1 MQRGVIR
8 TAVNLG
14 WQNLALRDQL
24 ASRYQ
29 LPVHLANDSQMA
41 ALAEYTF
48 GQSQMEAN
56 LIVIK
61 VGRGIS
67 AGIILNGQL
76 YRGGTA
82 GASEIGHVRV
92 VEGGE
97 RCLCGHFG
105 CLETVASSQA
115 LVRQAKG
122 DPSLN
127 LRQVVTSPQT
137 LTTDTVL
144 AAFQNGDESIRQIIL
159 GVGHYL
165 GIAVANLVGALNIQ
179 HIIIGGSLARFGET
193 LLEAIRAEMRERV
206 LPLIAAETRVELS
219 SLGQNLVIIGA
230 AALLLSRELEVV

>member
-1 MQRGVIR
+1 
-8 TAVNLG
+8 
-14 WQNLALRDQL
+14 
-24 ASRYQ
+24 
-29 LPVHLANDSQMA
+29 
-41 ALAEYTF
+41 
-48 GQSQMEAN
+48 
-56 LIVIK
+56 
-61 VGRGIS
+61 
-67 AGIILNGQL
+67 
-76 YRGGTA
+76 
-82 GASEIGHVRV
+82 
-92 VEGGE
+92 
-97 RCLCGHFG
+97 
-105 CLETVASSQA
+105 VASSQA

-127 LRQVVTSPQT
+127 LRQVATSPQT